1 MFKTVSYG
9 GGGGT
14 AWDDAQVLS
23 ATPPTGF
30 TRIAV
35 RSGSYVDQIEST
47 YGLAAGTSVQ
57 THGGGGGGPAAFDFV
72 PNEKVICVQ
81 GRSGAYVDQIGFT
94 TAVIYGGGDPPLIR
108 SYGPYGGGGGAP
120 FKIWGE
126 IAAFHGRSSSFVD
139 AIGCYLA
146 TATQGPFGGGGGAP
160 FQDPGPIPEL
170 SRISAIT
177 IRSGSYVDAI
187 ATTYRLPDGSQET
200 HSHGGTGGTQHDI
213 IFNNDEQIIAVVGR
227 SGDYLDNIAF
237 LTQDRQGV
245 RRTYGP
251 FGGQGGAPFIVNA
264 NVNGFFGRSGIYIDQ
279 LGFFVG

>member
-1 MFKTVSYG
+1 MANLFKTPIYG

-14 AWDDAQVLS
+14 AWDDAQAVGP
-23 ATPPTGF
+23 AAPTGF
-30 TRIAV
+30 SRIAV
-35 RSGSYVDQIEST
+35 RSGSYLDQIQST
-47 YGLAAGTSVQ
+47 YALANGTSTQ
-57 THGGGGGGPAAFDFV
+57 THGGGGGAQDSFDFV

-94 TAVIYGGGDPPLIR
+94 TAVVYGGGDPPLIR
-108 SYGPYGGGGGAP
+108 SYGPYGGGGGTP
-120 FKIWGE
+120 FKIWGD
-126 IAAFHGRSSSFVD
+126 IAAFYGRSGTFVE

-146 TATQGPFGGGGGAP
+146 TATQGPFGGGGGNA

-170 SRISAIT
+170 TRISKIT
-177 IRSGSYVDAI
+177 IRSGAYIDAI

-200 HSHGGTGGTQHDI
+200 HTGGTQHDI

-237 LTQDRQGV
+237 LTEDRQGV
-245 RRTYGP
+245 RRTHGP

-279 LGFFVG
+279 LGFFVA